1 MTFLNERRI
10 CVRNAARQVDFPTAI
25 IQQIRDRI
33 AAILLAA
40 AASRLALIQA

>member
-1 MTFLNERRI
+1 MTFWNERRI

-33 AAILLAA
+33 AAALPDLAVVW
-40 AASRLALIQA
+40 LTLIQE

>member
-1 MTFLNERRI
+1 MTFWNERRI

-40 AASRLALIQA
+40 AAVWLAPIQE